1 MKKAEFSLPNH
12 YSNIDQ
18 LTLYRWDRYTATRDN
33 NWLLVDYDGRQKK
46 LDHPELSA
54 VENSIRD
61 QYFEA
66 VDDRSFSNKM
76 QKWGEIDWLKT
87 KFITCNFL
95 LAELETTVSITS
107 KEHQQYLVERR
118 YTIISELKRWGLK
131 FPELNN
137 YIEDIT
143 LIKTFRIVLEGVK
156 TQIAILEGEL
166 KEEGQKQ
173 QQGLFKQIAFAK
185 MALPGY
191 GEMNPRV
198 MVVAEWI
205 EICKMID
212 EKAKKN

>member
-1 MKKAEFSLPNH
+1 MKKVEFSLPNH

-33 NWLLVDYDGRQKK
+33 NWLLVNYDGRQTK
-46 LDHPELSA
+46 LDCLELTE
-54 VENSIRD
+54 VENEIRD
-61 QYFEA
+61 QYFKA

-87 KFITCNFL
+87 KFMTCNFL
-95 LAELETTVSITS
+95 LDELETTISITS
-107 KEHQQYLVERR
+107 KEHQAYLAERR
-118 YTIISELKRWGLK
+118 YNIIEQLKKWSLK
-131 FPELNN
+131 FPVLNS
-137 YIEDIT
+137 YVEDMN
-143 LIKTFRIVLEGVK
+143 LILVFRTVLGGIK